1 MNLEETLTLFNLN
14 DKEKEVYL
22 FLAKSNWN
30 TVLTLSRNINIKRT
44 TLYNI
49 LDSLIDKGFVD
60 IKIEDKTTYYN
71 VSGIEK
77 IQIAIEKQKSL
88 VSKMEDSLKILN
100 SSLSLL
106 ANNDNTKTSIHFY
119 RGVAGIESAEWKTAI
134 ERDTETLILSNDQWK
149 IETGKEFTEKIR
161 QQRLDNNSPIR
172 ELLNSDAFTVIPKN
186 CEISWT
192 DNKEYLKKAYHHRQI
207 DKKIL
212 DISNE
217 TLICKDSIYFYS
229 FNNNE
234 IVVIEIINKGYANMF
249 RNLFEIAW
257 NQAEIKDGL
266 GN

>member
-1 MNLEETLTLFNLN
+1 MNLEDTLTLFNLN
-14 DKEKEVYL
+14 DKEKKVYL
-22 FLAKSNWN
+22 FLAKSGWN
-30 TVLTLSRNINIKRT
+30 TVLTLSRNISIKRT

-77 IQIAIEKQKSL
+77 IQIAIEKQKSV

-106 ANNDNTKTSIHFY
+106 ANSDDTKTSIHFY
-119 RGVAGIESAEWKTAI
+119 RGVSGVESAEWKTAI
-134 ERDTETLILSNDQWK
+134 KRDTETLILSNSRWQ
-149 IETGKEFTEKIR
+149 IETGKEFAEKVR
-161 QQRLDNNSPIR
+161 QQRLDNNSPVR
-172 ELLNSDAFTVIPKN
+172 ELSNSDTFTIIPKN

-192 DNKEYLKKAYHHRQI
+192 DNKEYLKKSYHHRQI

-212 DISNE
+212 NISNE
-217 TLICKDSIYFYS
+217 ILICKDSIYIYS
-229 FNNNE
+229 LNNNE
-234 IVVIEIINKGYANMF
+234 IVVIEIINKGYANML

-257 NQAEIKDGL
+257 NQAEIKDDF

>member
-22 FLAKSNWN
+22 FLAKSNWS
-30 TVLTLSRNINIKRT
+30 TVLTLSRNISIKRT

-49 LDSLIDKGFVD
+49 LDGLIDKGFVD

-77 IQIAIEKQKSL
+77 IQIAIEKQKS
-88 VSKMEDSLKILN
+88 VVNKMEDSLKILN
-100 SSLSLL
+100 SNLSLL
-106 ANNDNTKTSIHFY
+106 ANIDNTKTSIHFY
-119 RGVAGIESAEWKTAI
+119 RGVSGVESAEWKAAI
-134 ERDTETLILSNDQWK
+134 EKNTETLILSNTQWRT
-149 IETGKEFTEKIR
+149 ETGKEFTEKIR
-161 QQRLDNNSPIR
+161 QQRLDNNSPVR
-172 ELLNSDAFTVIPKN
+172 ELLNSDSFTIIPKN
-186 CEISWT
+186 CEVSWT
-192 DNKEYLKKAYHHRQI
+192 TNKEYLKKLYRHRQI

-217 TLICKDSIYFYS
+217 TLIFKDSIYFYS
-229 FNNNE
+229 FSNNE
-234 IVVIEIINKGYANMF
+234 VVVIEIVNKGYANML

-257 NQAEIKDGL
+257 NQAEVKDDL